1 MNDRTLLLMIPTV
14 LVLSGLGLAQPT
26 PQASKPV
33 KPVAITTAIKSAA
46 NELLEQFQA
55 FLRKEG
61 SSDAIKCDAPS
72 AWLYAGK
79 IDDAAEWIGK
89 EIKKRSFEIS
99 SEGPLKLSYG
109 FTAQT
114 LLLDHEDDLMLG
126 GLIEQPKGVIA
137 YLQRCHP
144 GDE

>member
-1 MNDRTLLLMIPTV
+1 MHNRTLLLIPTV
-14 LVLSGLGLAQPT
+14 LALSSLGFAQP
-26 PQASKPV
+26 SKPV
-33 KPVAITTAIKSAA
+33 KPLAITTTIKSAA
-46 NELLEQFQA
+46 GELLEQFRA

-61 SSDAIKCDAPS
+61 SSDALKCDAPS
-72 AWLYAGK
+72 AWLYTGK
-79 IDDAAEWIGK
+79 IDAAAEWIGK
-89 EIKKRSFEIS
+89 EIKRRSFEIS

-114 LLLDHEDDLMLG
+114 GLVNHEDDLMLG